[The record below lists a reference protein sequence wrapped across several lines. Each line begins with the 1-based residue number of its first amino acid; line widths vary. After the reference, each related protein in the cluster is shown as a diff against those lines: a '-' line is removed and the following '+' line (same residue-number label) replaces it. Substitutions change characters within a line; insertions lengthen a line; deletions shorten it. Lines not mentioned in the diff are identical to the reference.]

1 MSGIKKYLELSKE
14 EVVKRLSLICC
25 YRCDRVPNEKY
36 GNYWNCSGGCEC
48 VCCDPCIRDGD
59 VDNKEIGDDSGF
71 FCEECQKKYL
81 KEEEEEKE
89 KKKVEEKES
98 DEEVEEQENICD
110 ACGVEDDYVFV
121 HPFGCVRLCSDCGKG
136 QCPLEKHGKNTEDHC
151 EVCYSD

>member
-1 MSGIKKYLELSKE
+1 MSGIKKYSELSKE

-48 VCCDPCIRDGD
+48 VCCDPCIMDGD

-81 KEEEEEKE
+81 KEKEEAEKN
-89 KKKVEEKES
+89 
-98 DEEVEEQENICD
+98 D
-110 ACGVEDDYVFV
+110 
-121 HPFGCVRLCSDCGKG
+121 
-136 QCPLEKHGKNTEDHC
+136 
-151 EVCYSD
+151 